1 MTIEDLIADYRSV
14 AEFAVL
20 LDGRRVLGHKDA
32 VEAGRSFKA
41 SWFAAQQI
49 INAAGGIENVSDKTM
64 RSSDRPELHHLSNAL
79 HRCMAAMRELAE
91 HEYFEIT
98 WRNEQEH
105 AEFAGQILRLDNSN
119 IIAHCEQQLKQL
131 QAQFKR
137 EDDAIAQLAADRAQA
152 QAQAAAVAEAKA
164 ARLKQP
170 SLLMVK
176 TGRLLPTRRHG
187 IALLI
192 RMSQQSKSLPDIIST
207 LRAFGMPPET
217 VINDTLHFFPQ
228 HCSYTGEAF
237 RFNLLENFMD
247 DFEIREVAV

>member
-1 MTIEDLIADYRSV
+1 MGLSELLADYRSV

-20 LDGRRVLGHKDA
+20 LDGRRVLGHRDA

-41 SWFAAQQI
+41 SWFAVVQI
-49 INAAGGIENVSDKTM
+49 INAAGGIENVCDKSM
-64 RSSDRPELHHLSNAL
+64 RSSDTNDLHQLGNAL
-79 HRCMAAMRELAE
+79 HRCMAAIRELSL
-91 HEYFEIT
+91 HEYYEIT
-98 WRNEQEH
+98 WKSEDEH
-105 AEFAGQILRLDNSN
+105 LEFAGKILRLDNSK

-137 EDDAIAQLAADRAQA
+137 EDDAIAQLEADRAQA
-152 QAQAAAVAEAKA
+152 KAQAAATAQAKA

-170 SLLMVK
+170 SILMVK

-192 RMSQQSKSLPDIIST
+192 RMSQQGKSLPDIVST
-207 LRAFGMPPET
+207 LRSVGMDAEI
-217 VINDTLHFFPQ
+217 VINDLLFHFPN
-228 HCSYTGEAF
+228 HCHYSGDAF
-237 RFNLLENFMD
+237 RFDLLDKHLD